1 MPKRRV
7 NETDRFKGPGK
18 YAAYLIARA
27 LVAALQC
34 LPVGFAWR
42 LGRGVGWLVWRLLKR
57 RRQTV
62 QRNIGIVNEWLKG
75 QPLES
80 RAAAQL
86 ALPLEE
92 QVREVFQRAGANLLG
107 GFGFVRMRPD
117 RLARH
122 MRIDGVEHLSAAL
135 AQGKGVIIL
144 LAHMGPWEALNQLTG
159 LVRAQGIEA
168 TLGAMYRPLNNSYLD
183 DWVKAQRGI
192 SGTQLFS
199 RRDGFHKPVDFLRG
213 GGMLGILAD
222 QKMREGPSVPYFG
235 ELTPTSP
242 VPGLFQ
248 RRTGAPILTLS
259 VVTTGPAQWQLSI
272 HPVEWPEIIAPK
284 DRETPARYC
293 NAALERVLGR
303 SPLDGFWLH
312 KRF

>member
-7 NETDRFKGPGK
+7 KETDRFRGPGK

-27 LVAALQC
+27 LVAGLQC

-42 LGRGVGWLVWRLLKR
+42 LGRGTGWLVWRVLKR

-62 QRNIGIVNEWLKG
+62 QRNIGIVNDWLKD
-75 QPLES
+75 QSLEP

-86 ALPLEE
+86 ALPIEE

-107 GFGFVRMRPD
+107 GFGFVRMRPGRLD
-117 RLARH
+117 RH
-122 MRIDGVEHLSAAL
+122 IRIDGVEHLSAAL
-135 AQGKGVIIL
+135 AEGKGAIIL
-144 LAHMGPWEALNQLTG
+144 LAHMGPWEALTQLPALARERGVT
-159 LVRAQGIEA
+159 APF
-168 TLGAMYRPLNNSYLD
+168 GAMYRPLNNTYLD
-183 DWVKAQRGI
+183 EWVKAQRGA

-222 QKMREGPSVPYFG
+222 QKMREGPGVPYFG
-235 ELTPTSP
+235 VVTPTSP

-272 HPVEWPEIIAPK
+272 HPVEWPEILAPK
-284 DRETPARYC
+284 DRETPSRYC
-293 NAALERVLGR
+293 NAALEQVLAR